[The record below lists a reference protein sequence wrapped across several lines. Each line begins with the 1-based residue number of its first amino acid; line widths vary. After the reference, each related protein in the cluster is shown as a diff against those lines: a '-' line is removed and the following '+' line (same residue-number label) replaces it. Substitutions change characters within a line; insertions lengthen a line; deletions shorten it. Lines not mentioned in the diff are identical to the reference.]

1 MHVIPLGRPMAA
13 IRIGVF
19 GVGQCEAELA
29 KKHLRLNGVTRF
41 GLEDPQLGVD
51 NASATG
57 YCDGMTET

>member
-1 MHVIPLGRPMAA
+1 MAA

-57 YCDGMTET
+57 YCDGTTKT